1 MPLKVIVVG
10 AGLGGLGAA
19 IALNRAGHDV
29 QVIEQSGFLN
39 EVGAAIHVA
48 PNASR
53 ILKEWECDFHT
64 LQASKCNRLQVWN
77 LAGELLWTPIVTK
90 EHQTAL
96 DIHDDWLLTHRVDL
110 HNTLRA
116 AATKECN
123 GRWVNIR
130 LSSRVQSVDA
140 ETGVVTLDD
149 GTTFTGDLIIG
160 ADGIHSRTVSSVTGQ
175 ESSKESTGQNC
186 FRFLIPVSKA
196 LNNELAA
203 SLLKK
208 TGLDGLH
215 AFTASDRRLVFY
227 PCRQGQLLNVAGI
240 HPSGD
245 DTSAKE
251 SSWLDSS
258 SVEHLLETYKDFG
271 PELRQMCRLGED
283 VKLWS
288 LASRSPPT
296 KFVKGRLALVG
307 DAAHPTLPHQGQGGA
322 QAFED
327 GAALGALFPSDTTPE
342 QVSGR
347 LELYN
352 KVRYERALTVMMM
365 SKTHDERRAEMLD
378 ELRKYVPSAELPK
391 DMFSFTWPSN
401 PAQDAQG
408 LLAASQG
415 TS

>member
-10 AGLGGLGAA
+10 AGLGGLGTA

-29 QVIEQSGFLN
+29 QVIEQSGFHN

-53 ILKEWECDFHT
+53 ILKEWECDFEQ

-77 LAGELLWTPIVTK
+77 SSGELLWTPVVTK
-90 EHQTAL
+90 DLQTAL

-110 HNTLRA
+110 HNALRA
-116 AATKECN
+116 TAAKGFN
-123 GRWVNIR
+123 SRSVSVR
-130 LSSRVQSVDA
+130 LSSRVKSVDA
-140 ETGVVTLDD
+140 ERGVVTLED
-149 GTTFTGDLIIG
+149 GNTFTGDLIIG
-160 ADGIHSRTVSSVTGQ
+160 ADGIHSRTVSSITGQ
-175 ESSKESTGQNC
+175 ESRKESTGQNC

-196 LNNELAA
+196 QDNKLAA
-203 SLLKK
+203 SILKR

-227 PCRQGQLLNVAGI
+227 PCRQGQLLNVVGI
-240 HPSGD
+240 HPAGD

-258 SVEHLLETYKDFG
+258 NVEHLFEVYKDFG
-271 PELRQMCRLGED
+271 PELQEMCRLGED

-288 LASRSPPT
+288 LGTRSPPT

-327 GAALGALFPSDTTPE
+327 CAALGALFPPETTPD
-342 QVSGR
+342 QVSTR

-365 SKTHDERRAEMLD
+365 SKTHDERRAEMVD
-378 ELRKYVPSAELPK
+378 ELRHYVPNAELPK

-401 PAQDAQG
+401 PAQDVQR
-408 LLAASQG
+408 LLAVTTNA
-415 TS
+415 